1 MRRPGPHLILAGMA
15 AALLSGR
22 APAQDNPAEGKP
34 QVFPVDTQVVVL
46 DVVARDRKGRVVRDL
61 RPEEIE
67 VFEEGSRK
75 EITSFRFV
83 ETGTVPVVPGAP
95 LPRPEEIAH
104 PNLITLVF
112 DQLGAESRLI
122 ARKAALDLLAMEGR
136 PDLVISVFQVGYHMT
151 LLQQFTTDRAA
162 LRGAVEK
169 ATGAAEAD
177 RRMPT
182 EDMNRAAEESRAANA
197 NLDSISAAVSGG
209 AAGAAAAGS
218 ALASAGMEA
227 AMADMAIN
235 AMKLS
240 ESLFREQQGNASLYG
255 LFALAKQQQKLAGRK
270 TIVLFSEGLQ
280 VPPSL
285 EQMLKSTIS
294 EANRANVSI
303 YSVDSRGL
311 GATSDY
317 ERSRGALQEAV
328 DASRRSVQ
336 SRGTRAVTREE
347 AMAGETSEA
356 SLRLNLQ
363 GSLADLARS
372 TGGRLIANTNDAGAG
387 LERAVADMSGYY
399 EVIYDPRLGAFDGRF
414 RRLEIKVNR
423 AGVQVQTRSGYFAL
437 PPGEGTVYFPWELP
451 LYNALKADPA
461 PQDFDFN
468 VATYRYGHEG
478 GQQRQTLVSEVP
490 LENVLF
496 KRDGGSVK
504 AHFSLMAVLR
514 NGNGAVV
521 ERFSK
526 DSPVEVPKDKESA
539 VKRGNFIFTRSFK
552 LAPGRYTLEVAAMD
566 HGTSKTS
573 VKRSVVT
580 VLPEPAALGLS
591 SLALVKRTEPIP
603 AGALDSEDPLRVG
616 QTRIVPFVREPHIM
630 PEETLSLYLV
640 AFSRDKAGDKPQLAL
655 EFMRDGRVV
664 GKSSIELP
672 EADERG
678 RIPYIANVPC
688 RSFAPGRYE
697 VTALVKQGAAWAQQR
712 AFFFVGQ

>member
-1 MRRPGPHLILAGMA
+1 MRVILAGIA
-15 AALLSGR
+15 AALLSSG
-22 APAQDNPAEGKP
+22 APAQDKPAEGKANAP

-46 DVVARDRKGRVVRDL
+46 DVVARDKKGRVVRDL
-61 RPEEIE
+61 RQDEVQ
-67 VFEEGSRK
+67 VFEEGSKK
-75 EITSFRFV
+75 EVTSFRFV
-83 ETGTVPVVPGAP
+83 ETAAVPVVPGAP
-95 LPRPEEIAH
+95 LPRPEEIDH
-104 PNLITLVF
+104 PNLITLIF

-122 ARKAALDLLAMEGR
+122 ARKAAMDLLAIEGR

-151 LLQQFTTDRAA
+151 LLQQFTTDRAD
-162 LRGAVEK
+162 LRDAVEK

-177 RRMPT
+177 RRMST
-182 EDMNRAAEESRAANA
+182 EGMSRAAEASRSANA
-197 NLDSISAAVSGG
+197 TLDAMA
-209 AAGAAAAGS
+209 AAAAGGGAGAAS
-218 ALASAGMEA
+218 AGQSLAQAGMEA
-227 AMADMAIN
+227 AMADMVIN

-240 ESLFREQQGNASLYG
+240 ESLYREQQGNASLYG

-303 YSVDSRGL
+303 YSVDARGL
-311 GATSDY
+311 GASSDY
-317 ERSRGALQEAV
+317 DRSRGALQEAV
-328 DASRRSVQ
+328 DASRRQMQ

-347 AMAGETSEA
+347 ALAGETSES
-356 SLRLNLQ
+356 SLRMNLQ
-363 GSLADLARS
+363 GSLADLAES

-387 LERAVADMSGYY
+387 LERAVADLSGYY
-399 EVIYDPRLGAFDGRF
+399 EVIYDPRLVAFDGRF
-414 RRLEIKVNR
+414 RKLEIKVNR
-423 AGVQVQTRSGYFAL
+423 PGVQVQTRSGYFAL
-437 PPGEGTVYFPWELP
+437 PAGEGTVNFPWELP
-451 LYNALKADPA
+451 LYNALKANPV
-461 PQDFDFN
+461 PEDFEFK

-514 NGNGAVV
+514 NSNGAVV
-521 ERFSK
+521 ERFSQ
-526 DSPVEVPKDKESA
+526 DSPVEVPKDKEAA

-552 LAPGRYTLEVAAMD
+552 LVPGRYTLEVAAMD

-580 VLPEPAALGLS
+580 VLPEPSALGLS
-591 SLALVKRTEPIP
+591 SLALVKRMEPIP

-616 QTRIVPFVREPHIM
+616 QTRIVPFVSEPHVM

-640 AFSRDKAGDKPQLAL
+640 AFPREKGGDKPQLAL
-655 EFMRDGRVV
+655 EFMREGRVV
-664 GKSSIELP
+664 GKSNIELP

-688 RSFAPGRYE
+688 KSFTPGRYE
-697 VTALVKQGAAWAQQR
+697 VTALVRQGAAWAQQR